1 MNTILLGIIATAE
14 IVRLYLVHRKVSKR
28 AYFKG
33 KLQGVDRAVWDLTF
47 KIFKTREIREGVR
60 RDRDDR
66 KMKLETLGE
75 RIVIESKTGGLKET
89 NIDEFKRLEDQKVL
103 LERDVKRY
111 EDQMRMLD
119 VELEGERPSG
129 DIVGSPGINDQI
141 DSLVELRE
149 MLKDW
154 VKRV

>member
-129 DIVGSPGINDQI
+129 DIVGAPGINDQI